1 MSIAVDAATFPKG
14 TRGST
19 PGNLPVAA
27 ISTAVANLTGL
38 TDQIHND
45 KHPRIAEHME
55 TTRKP
60 SGVTPENI
68 AAAVLNRPLTDDWRY
83 MEGHT
88 ATDSQPAAY
97 FAYTPS
103 RGQLS
108 K

>member
-38 TDQIHND
+38 TDQIHNG
-45 KHPRIAEHME
+45 KHPRNAGHME
-55 TTRKP
+55 TTPKP

-68 AAAVLNRPLTDDWRY
+68 AAVLNRPLTDDWWY

-108 K
+108 M